1 MSASERRTLIE
12 KLTGE
17 MKAAAKSLDFERAAY
32 LRDTIAKIRK

>member
-12 KLTGE
+12 ELTGE